1 MSVFVDTSALYALLV
16 STEEEHAEIVEAF
29 RILAESDRR
38 LITTNYVLLET
49 SALLQHR
56 FGLDASRDLDNRV
69 VPLLEV
75 RWVDRAIHQRSLQR
89 LFRTDRR
96 HLSLVDCCSFVVM
109 DMEGISDALSLDG
122 DLRREGYHILPS
134 T

>member
-16 STEEEHAEIVEAF
+16 ATEEGHMQVAASF
-29 RILAESDRR
+29 RHLAESDRR
-38 LITTNYVLLET
+38 LTTTNYVVVET

-56 FGLDASRDLDNRV
+56 FGLDAVRDLNERV

-75 RWVDRAIHQRSLQR
+75 RWIDEPTHRRAVER

-96 HLSLVDCCSFVVM
+96 QLSLVDCCSFVVM
-109 DMEGISDALSLDG
+109 DAQGINEALALDPDFEGA
-122 DLRREGYHILPS
+122 GYRLFPM
-134 T
+134 

>member
-16 STEEEHAEIVEAF
+16 STEEGHAEVTEAF
-29 RILAESDRR
+29 GILAESDRR
-38 LITTNYVLLET
+38 MITTDYVLLET

-69 VPLLEV
+69 VPLLEI
-75 RWVDRAIHQRSLQR
+75 RWVDRVIHQRSLQR

-109 DMEGISDALSLDG
+109 NMEGIREALSLDS
-122 DLRREGYHILPS
+122 DFQQEGFRLLPG